1 MVLNCQEAIE
11 RYLASLKEGFS
22 CIPTEN
28 KLRIIT
34 PYLYPDND
42 LIEIFVEELP
52 SGQIR
57 VTDLAETLRHLHARG
72 FDVFE
77 SAKRKFMVE
86 TIASRASVE
95 ISQGQLAKI
104 GNVSQLGDLLFDVI
118 VTARGVSDLIY
129 TSKTFEPATFLE
141 EVEGFL
147 KDNHIP
153 VEPKVKL
160 FGISGRSYLIHFK
173 VAVDFPRFLQALSP
187 AAVAGLK
194 PKVDATVRM
203 WFDINHDL
211 TPEQKV
217 TILNDVDFEW
227 KPYDL
232 SILKRL
238 STVKYWTQKED
249 LLRTLR
255 SPLQRKPQI

>member
-1 MVLNCQEAIE
+1 MRLNCQEAIE
-11 RYLASLKEGFS
+11 SYIASLKEGFS

-57 VTDLAETLRHLHARG
+57 VTDLAETLRHLHSRG

-77 SAKRKFMVE
+77 SPKRKFMVE
-86 TIASRASVE
+86 TIASRTGVE
-95 ISQGQLAKI
+95 IFQGQLVKI
-104 GNVSQLGDLLFDVI
+104 GDVSQLGTILFDVI

-147 KDNHIP
+147 KNSQIP
-153 VEPKVKL
+153 VEPRVKL
-160 FGISGRSYLIHFK
+160 LGISGRSYTIHFR
-173 VAVDFPRFLQALSP
+173 VTIGRPRFLQTLSP
-187 AAVAGLK
+187 VAVAGLK

-203 WFDINHDL
+203 WVDINHEL

-227 KPYDL
+227 RPYDIN
-232 SILKRL
+232 ILGRL
-238 STVKYWTQKED
+238 STVKYWTRKED
-249 LLRTLR
+249 LLTTLR
-255 SPLQRKPQI
+255 TPIR

>member
-1 MVLNCQEAIE
+1 MRLDCQQAIE
-11 RYLASLKEGFS
+11 GYVTSLREGFS
-22 CIPTEN
+22 CVGTEGR
-28 KLRIIT
+28 LRITT

-77 SAKRKFMVE
+77 SPKRKFMVE
-86 TIASRASVE
+86 TIASRTGVDIFRGQLTKTGD
-95 ISQGQLAKI
+95 ISQI
-104 GNVSQLGDLLFDVI
+104 GDILFDVI

-141 EVEGFL
+141 EVEEFL
-147 KDNHIP
+147 KVSQLP

-160 FGISGRSYLIHFK
+160 IGMSGKPYVVHFK
-173 VAVDFPRFLQALSP
+173 VTIGFPRFLQALSP
-187 AAVAGLK
+187 VAAAGLK

-203 WFDINHDL
+203 WVDCNHDL
-211 TPEQKV
+211 TPECKV

-227 KPYDL
+227 RPYDIN
-232 SILKRL
+232 ILKRL
-238 STVKYWTQKED
+238 STICYWTRKQELIS
-249 LLRTLR
+249 LLKT
-255 SPLQRKPQI
+255 PLS